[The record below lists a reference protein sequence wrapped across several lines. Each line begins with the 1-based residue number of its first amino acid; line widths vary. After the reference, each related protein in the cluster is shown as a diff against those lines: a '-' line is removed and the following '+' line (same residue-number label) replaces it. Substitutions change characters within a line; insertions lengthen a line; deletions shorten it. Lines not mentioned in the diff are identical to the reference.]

1 MVSKFNLRNVAK
13 VGDLHSFLSE
23 ATLRRVTPSLFALE
37 PHHSRSDRYAY
48 IPTWEIIEGLAEEG
62 FKPVFAAQAHTRDL
76 SKRGYTKH
84 LVRFRRESDIVT
96 GKSEVPEIVTLN
108 SHGGESRFQ
117 MFNGVFRG
125 ICLNSNVYGDV
136 HDDIRLRHSGKLV
149 EDVTEAAFRLVKSFD
164 KVMGQVEEWKGV
176 RLSGDEQHAF
186 AESAAVLRLG
196 PPVEGQPQRLI
207 DASEFN
213 TVRRDEDRAPD
224 LWTTFSRVQENVIAG
239 GAEGELVSPNGRRRR
254 TTTRPVNGIDMSV
267 SLNRALWTLGER
279 MAELKG

>member
-13 VGDLHSFLSE
+13 VGDLNSFLSE
-23 ATLRRVTPSLFALE
+23 DTLRRVTPSLFAAE
-37 PHHSRSDRYAY
+37 PHFSRSDRYTY
-48 IPTWEIIEGLAEEG
+48 IPTCDIIEGLAKEG
-62 FKPVFAAQAHTRDL
+62 FRPVFAAQANTRDP
-76 SKRGYTKH
+76 SRKGYTKH
-84 LVRFRRESDIVT
+84 LVRFRRESDIKART
-96 GKSEVPEIVTLN
+96 GEVPEIVTLN

-117 MFNGVFRG
+117 LFNGVFRG

-149 EDVTEAAFRLVKSFD
+149 EDVVEAAFRLVQSFD
-164 KVMGQVEEWKGV
+164 KVMGEVDAWKQI
-176 RLSGDEQHAF
+176 RLSGDEQRAF

-196 PPVEGQPQRLI
+196 PPVEGQNQRVI

-239 GAEGELVSPNGRRRR
+239 GMEGELVSPNGRRRR

-267 SLNRALWTLGER
+267 NLNRALWTLGER
-279 MAELKG
+279 MAELKA